1 MDDEIRSGDFLYYFV
16 LHRSTQCKLLGCFVH
31 DMESFVFHQQYAREI
46 FIINTKLSTES
57 TEASDIEL
65 ISAETLKNDCSKVV
79 TEQTQLLKMWL
90 LI

>member
-1 MDDEIRSGDFLYYFV
+1 
-16 LHRSTQCKLLGCFVH
+16 
-31 DMESFVFHQQYAREI
+31 MESFVFHQQYAREI
-46 FIINTKLSTES
+46 FIINTKLSTAS